1 MRPIQLLPG
10 ATIFQTGDPS
20 LAVYVIEDGEVSIRV
35 GDGVEVARLQAG
47 ELFGES
53 GVLEARP
60 RAATAIALTPLSLLV
75 TDAAQF
81 IGAFGLNNE
90 GAMALLKLLCRRLRT
105 TTARAAKL
113 DPPAPRLPSPVRL
126 LPNHPRLVEEFAMA
140 PIDIRHLP
148 FQVGNR
154 YGGEATPVDSTHS
167 YCIPARA
174 EANLSAPHFE
184 ILRRDR
190 RLGVRDLFSRLGT
203 IVNGTPLSRGSADN
217 FIPLLP
223 GENEVI
229 AGRRDSPFRFNLLVT
244 AA

>member
-1 MRPIQLLPG
+1 MRQICFPPG
-10 ATIFQTGDPS
+10 ATIFQAGDPS
-20 LAVYVIEDGEVSIRV
+20 LAVYVIEDGTVAIHV

-53 GVLEARP
+53 GVLESRP
-60 RAATAIALTPLSLLV
+60 RAATAIATSRVTVLE

-81 IGAFGLNNE
+81 MDAFGLANE
-90 GAMALLKLLCRRLRT
+90 GAVALLKLLCRRLRT
-105 TTARAAKL
+105 TTARTVDAARP
-113 DPPAPRLPSPVRL
+113 DSSRPAPLRL
-126 LPNHPRLVEEFAMA
+126 LPNHARLVEEFAMA

-154 YGGEATPVDSTHS
+154 FGGEAIPVDATHA

-203 IVNGTPLSRGSADN
+203 IVNGTPLSRGTPDN
-217 FIPLLP
+217 FIPLQP
-223 GENEVI
+223 GENDII
-229 AGRRDSPFRFNLLVT
+229 AGRRDSPFRFKLLLT
-244 AA
+244 TP

>member
-113 DPPAPRLPSPVRL
+113 DPPAPRLPSP
-126 LPNHPRLVEEFAMA
+126 
-140 PIDIRHLP
+140 
-148 FQVGNR
+148 
-154 YGGEATPVDSTHS
+154 
-167 YCIPARA
+167 
-174 EANLSAPHFE
+174 
-184 ILRRDR
+184 
-190 RLGVRDLFSRLGT
+190 
-203 IVNGTPLSRGSADN
+203 
-217 FIPLLP
+217 
-223 GENEVI
+223 
-229 AGRRDSPFRFNLLVT
+229 
-244 AA
+244 